1 MKVRIY
7 YCVEHGSGA
16 VIPRHHVAPYSVCED
31 VDVVEL
37 DYLRNI
43 LPAQALDQLLKRG
56 EARIS
61 SIEIT
66 EKLSGKRVENSYIK
80 LIIVS
85 E

>member
-7 YCVEHGSGA
+7 YCIEHGSGA

>member
-16 VIPRHHVAPYSVCED
+16 VIPRHHVSSYSVCED

-37 DYLRNI
+37 DYVRNT
-43 LPAQALDQLLKRG
+43 LSTQALDQLLKRG
-56 EARIS
+56 EVRVGD
-61 SIEIT
+61 IEVV
-66 EKLSGKRVENSYIK
+66 EKLSGRRVENSYIK

-85 E
+85 D

>member
-80 LIIVS
+80 LIMVS

>member
-1 MKVRIY
+1 MRVKIY

-31 VDVVEL
+31 IDVVEL
-37 DYLRNI
+37 DYVRNV
-43 LPAQALDQLLKRG
+43 LPAQTLSQLLKRG
-56 EARIS
+56 EVS
-61 SIEIT
+61 VSDLEVV
-66 EKLSGKRVENSYIK
+66 EKLSGKKVENSYIK

>member
-7 YCVEHGSGA
+7 YCIEHSSGA

>member
-1 MKVRIY
+1 MRVRVY

-31 VDVVEL
+31 MDVVGL

-43 LPAQALDQLLKRG
+43 LPAQALSQLLKRG
-56 EARIS
+56 EVSVSDVELVER
-61 SIEIT
+61 
-66 EKLSGKRVENSYIK
+66 LSGKRVENSYIK

>member
-1 MKVRIY
+1 MRVRIY

-37 DYLRNI
+37 DYVRNA
-43 LPAQALDQLLKRG
+43 LSAQELDQLLKRG
-56 EARIS
+56 EIRIS
-61 SIEIT
+61 DIGVV

>member
-7 YCVEHGSGA
+7 YCIEHSSGA
-16 VIPRHHVAPYSVCED
+16 VIPRHHVVPYSVCED

-37 DYLRNI
+37 NYVRNV
-43 LPAQALDQLLKRG
+43 LPARELDQLLKRG
-56 EARIS
+56 EIRIS
-61 SIEIT
+61 DAEIV

-80 LIIVS
+80 LFS

>member
-16 VIPRHHVAPYSVCED
+16 VIPRHHVSPYSVCED
-31 VDVVEL
+31 VDTVEL
-37 DYLRNI
+37 DYVRNT
-43 LPAQALDQLLKRG
+43 LPAQTLNQLLKRG
-56 EARIS
+56 EVRVS
-61 SIEIT
+61 DIEVV
-66 EKLSGKRVENSYIK
+66 EKLSGKRVENSYLK

>member
-1 MKVRIY
+1 MRVRIY

-31 VDVVEL
+31 VDVVGL
-37 DYLRNI
+37 DYVRNA
-43 LPAQALDQLLKRG
+43 LSAQELDQLLKRG
-56 EARIS
+56 EIS
-61 SIEIT
+61 ISDIEVV

>member
-1 MKVRIY
+1 LKVRIY

>member
-43 LPAQALDQLLKRG
+43 LPAQALDQLLERG

-80 LIIVS
+80 LIMVS

>member
-1 MKVRIY
+1 MRVRIY

-37 DYLRNI
+37 DYVRNA
-43 LPAQALDQLLKRG
+43 LSAQELDQLLKRG
-56 EARIS
+56 EIRIS
-61 SIEIT
+61 DMGVV

-85 E
+85 D

>member
-1 MKVRIY
+1 LRVKIY

-31 VDVVEL
+31 IDVVEL
-37 DYLRNI
+37 EYVRNV
-43 LPAQALDQLLKRG
+43 LPAQTLSQLLKRG
-56 EARIS
+56 EVS
-61 SIEIT
+61 VSDLEVV
-66 EKLSGKRVENSYIK
+66 EKLSGKKVENSYIK

>member
-1 MKVRIY
+1 
-7 YCVEHGSGA
+7 
-16 VIPRHHVAPYSVCED
+16 VAPYSVCED

-80 LIIVS
+80 LIMVS

>member
-1 MKVRIY
+1 MRVKIY

-31 VDVVEL
+31 IDVVEL
-37 DYLRNI
+37 EYVRNV
-43 LPAQALDQLLKRG
+43 LPAQTLSQLLKRG
-56 EARIS
+56 EVS
-61 SIEIT
+61 VSDLEVV
-66 EKLSGKRVENSYIK
+66 EKLSGKKVENSYIK